1 MIYEIFIYIF
11 INIFLNVFLLINGYV
26 LRKEVSGRKCNIDF
40 SKNVLNI
47 KFDEDFCNNLE
58 YSEYNLF
65 KFNNCY
71 NLKKKQ

>member
-1 MIYEIFIYIF
+1 MIYEYFYIYFF

-47 KFDEDFCNNLE
+47 KFDEDFVTI
-58 YSEYNLF
+58 
-65 KFNNCY
+65 
-71 NLKKKQ
+71 